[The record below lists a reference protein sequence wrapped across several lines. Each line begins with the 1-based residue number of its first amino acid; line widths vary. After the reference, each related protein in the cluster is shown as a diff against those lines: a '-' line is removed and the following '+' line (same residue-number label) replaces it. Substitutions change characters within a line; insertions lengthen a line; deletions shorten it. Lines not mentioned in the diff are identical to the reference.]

1 MEKWEKREKKKNKK
15 RHGMQVSN
23 RSIFTIKQEVEKKSR
38 DAKKNKE
45 QERQFFME
53 NVK

>member
-15 RHGMQVSN
+15 RHGMQVTN
-23 RSIFTIKQEVEKKSR
+23 RSIFILKEQADKKSR
-38 DAKKNKE
+38 DAKKKKE